1 MDTRLLSVPRG
12 TRAWS
17 VTATSM
23 GSVCACLRSEWFVLA
38 LILVVTAAS
47 VLPCYGAGAEI
58 LSRLAVLAIS
68 SVFFL
73 QGARLSRDAV
83 FSGVTHWRLHLVIMS
98 TTFVLFPVLGLGVV
112 SLFERALPESLRIGV
127 LFVCVLPSTV
137 QSSIALTSI
146 AGGNIPG
153 AICAA
158 TVSNLTGILLTPVL
172 LTALVHVHGGGFD
185 LVGLWKIILELLVP
199 FTAGHL
205 LRPRIGN
212 WVDRNRAVLAIADRG
227 SILLVVY
234 AAFSG
239 AVTHGIWQQL
249 PPATLALL
257 VLIDG
262 MLLSAVLVLMTAGSR
277 ALAASRAD
285 EVAVVFCASQKSL
298 VTGVPMAN
306 VMFAG
311 SAVGVILL
319 PIMLYHML
327 QLFVCAWLA
336 RRYADL
342 PAATQ
347 HRGISSLAP

>member
-17 VTATSM
+17 VTASSM

-185 LVGLWKIILELLVP
+185 LAGLWKIILELLVP